1 MYAIFIMLECLLI
14 FNTQQCTARRCI
26 SRFISKAINNSAK
39 AFHQRESVLS
49 ARKRFISAKAFYQ
62 RESVSSARKRFIS
75 AKAFHQRVNAFNKI
89 YHRESV
95 IAHINFVRRRCIVL
109 LRSSNFKRIKSDL
122 NYISL
127 LMNNIFMHIKLLLK
141 KKKNSIRPNLLLK
154 ATDLLI

>member
-1 MYAIFIMLECLLI
+1 MYL
-14 FNTQQCTARRCI
+14 
-26 SRFISKAINNSAK
+26 
-39 AFHQRESVLS
+39 
-49 ARKRFISAKAFYQ
+49 AFYFKSYKQQ

-89 YHRESV
+89 YHHRESV
-95 IAHINFVRRRCIVL
+95 IAHINFVRRRCIGIL

-122 NYISL
+122 NFISL

>member
-1 MYAIFIMLECLLI
+1 MYL
-14 FNTQQCTARRCI
+14 
-26 SRFISKAINNSAK
+26 
-39 AFHQRESVLS
+39 AFYFKSYKQQREKSVSS

-95 IAHINFVRRRCIVL
+95 IAHINFVRRRCIGIL

-122 NYISL
+122 NFISL

-141 KKKNSIRPNLLLK
+141 KKNSIRPNLLLK